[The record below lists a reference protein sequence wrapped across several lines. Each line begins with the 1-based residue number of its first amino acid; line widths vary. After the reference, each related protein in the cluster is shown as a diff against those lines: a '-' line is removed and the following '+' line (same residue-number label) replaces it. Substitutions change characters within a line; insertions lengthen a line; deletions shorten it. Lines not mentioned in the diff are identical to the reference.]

1 MSSGTPLCRLDDR
14 GRTALRSHASAL
26 AGGSCRADDLAAAPS
41 RRTRIDLWY
50 VPLDHFSPAEQ
61 ADCLQLLSREERQ
74 RHESFKAESARQQ
87 FLAARGLVRTS
98 LSRYRDIAPRDW
110 RFATNRHGRP
120 YIADCHGVSDL
131 HFSLSHTHGMVVCAV
146 GGVAELGV
154 DVEHRARAGPV
165 DDLAKSVLAPP
176 EQARFDALADD
187 RRGAFFFTLWT
198 LKEAYLKARGLGMSL
213 PVEGVWFDVDGVR
226 PAVHFTNAIA
236 DNPWRWTFRSLQLM
250 GYALGIAVS
259 TSVEPDLVL
268 RRAQPINLPSW
279 GERGHAASG
288 DGEGQKR

>member
-1 MSSGTPLCRLDDR
+1 MGSVSLRRLDDR
-14 GRTALRSHASAL
+14 GRAASRSNHL
-26 AGGSCRADDLAAAPS
+26 GIAGGSHEDDDAAAGRP
-41 RRTRIDLWY
+41 RIDLWY
-50 VPLDHFSPAEQ
+50 VPLDDFSPAEQ
-61 ADCLQLLSREERQ
+61 ADCLQLLSHDERQ
-74 RHESFKAESARQQ
+74 RHGSFKAESARQQ
-87 FLAARGLVRTS
+87 YLAARGLVRTS
-98 LSRYRDIAPRDW
+98 LSRYRDIAPKDW

-154 DVEHRARAGPV
+154 DVEHRARMGPV

-176 EQARFDALADD
+176 EQVRFDALAAD

-213 PVEGVWFDVDGVR
+213 PVEGVWFDVDDVR
-226 PAVHFTNAIA
+226 PMVHFTCAIA
-236 DNPWRWTFRSLQLM
+236 DDPARWAFRSLRLM

-259 TSVEPDLVL
+259 TSIEPHLVL
-268 RRAQPINLPSW
+268 RRTRPINLPAGW
-279 GERGHAASG
+279 ERGQTASG
-288 DGEGQKR
+288 AG